1 MLIFDGSCGKNLRGK
16 CYNFDK
22 TGENQPLRGTLGLV
36 KEMYPFFGTGFA
48 EFRLSC
54 ISFKISA

>member
-1 MLIFDGSCGKNLRGK
+1 MLILDDSCGKNLRLK
-16 CYNFDK
+16 CYNFGK
-22 TGENQPLRGTLGLV
+22 TGENQPLRGVLRPIKDGH
-36 KEMYPFFGTGFA
+36 PFFGTGFA